1 MLSKKGNWSVDFRF
15 GDMGSRRIVIDC
27 RFNISEFV
35 VVIGFVL
42 KIDEPLRASYRHRNR
57 LKISFINRI
66 KYV

>member
-42 KIDEPLRASYRHRNR
+42 KIDEPLRASH
-57 LKISFINRI
+57 
-66 KYV
+66 